1 MERILSELRQMRLP
15 GMAQT
20 WQSLMET
27 RQATSLNIVDGI
39 RLLLQGEHDMCRQG
53 EHDMC
58 RANRNARLLK
68 NARFRYQVS
77 VDELAYDSARG
88 LDKAYITQMCA
99 GEYIRRG
106 IHVIITGATGTGK
119 SWLASALGHHACI
132 SGFKTRYWSILKLME
147 DLAMARVERQSKRLF
162 EKIASS
168 MVRYF

>member
-27 RQATSLNIVDGI
+27 RQATSLNIVDGL
-39 RLLLQGEHDMCRQG
+39 RLLLQGEHDMR
-53 EHDMC
+53 

-88 LDKAYITQMCA
+88 LDKAYITPR
-99 GEYIRRG
+99 IF
-106 IHVIITGATGTGK
+106 
-119 SWLASALGHHACI
+119 SNFAL
-132 SGFKTRYWSILKLME
+132 
-147 DLAMARVERQSKRLF
+147 
-162 EKIASS
+162 
-168 MVRYF
+168 